1 MESDAEERHNFGFIT
16 LNPSHA
22 QRDYKTIVVTGVSRS
37 GTSMI
42 ARAFRAGGVFMGRH
56 LDDVVYE
63 DAEIADALE
72 RQDRECLARLA
83 AERNAGF
90 PVWGFKRPNL
100 DEVLPPEAAEL
111 FRNPH
116 FVVSYRD
123 PVAIA
128 KRNRISEH
136 HDEAQS
142 LRAAAGASCRMM
154 EFSLALPCPTLLV
167 SYEKALQSPEA
178 AVDRLISFCGLAVA
192 PATRQEMIA
201 TVEPNREAYSVGASR
216 CFEGYID
223 RVVDGV
229 VHGWCWQRGLDQ
241 PVWVDVTIDA
251 HLAGSALADLF
262 RPDLAQVG
270 IGHGCHGFKTDV
282 SGFIRTGLE
291 VVRVRIKG
299 RVFELKNSGRRV
311 RELI

>member
-1 MESDAEERHNFGFIT
+1 MEPDAEERRNVGFIT
-16 LNPSHA
+16 LNPSRAH
-22 QRDYKTIVVTGVSRS
+22 RDHKTIIVTGVARS

-42 ARAFRAGGVFMGRH
+42 ARALRAGGIFMGCQ

-63 DAEIADALE
+63 DVEVADALE
-72 RQDRECLARLA
+72 RQGRGCLARLG

-100 DEVLPPEAAEL
+100 DKVLPPGATDL
-111 FRNPH
+111 FRSPH
-116 FVVSYRD
+116 FLVSYRD

-142 LRAAAGASCRMM
+142 LRAAAAASCRMM
-154 EFSLALPCPTLLV
+154 EFSLALRCPTLLI

-178 AVDRLISFCGLAVA
+178 GVDQLISFCGLAVT
-192 PATRQEMIA
+192 PAARQEMIA
-201 TVEPNREAYSVGASR
+201 MVEPNREAYSVGASR
-216 CFEGYID
+216 RFEGYID
-223 RVVDGV
+223 RVADGV

-241 PVWVDVTIDA
+241 PVWVEVTINA

-262 RPDLAQVG
+262 RPDLAQAG

-291 VVRVRIKG
+291 VVRVRVQG

-311 RELI
+311 RELV